1 MHAAAIPIAINVIQM
16 VSGHLKQRGE
26 NQHIHLVSQFES
38 SVQARRTDVVEKT
51 CHTILQM
58 YAEQAHDYMAEKKK
72 HTAKLVKTKDAMERA
87 TLLSRSR
94 EIDRNLE
101 NIRADARM
109 VYAQM
114 GKLLTALDSKN
125 SNFAADLAQPLALLE
140 QDKPNQ
146 DR

>member
-1 MHAAAIPIAINVIQM
+1 MHAAAIPLAINVIQM

-26 NQHIHLVSQFES
+26 QQHIHVISQFES

-51 CHTILQM
+51 CYTILKM
-58 YAEQAHDYMAEKKK
+58 YADQATDYMAEKKK
-72 HTAKLVKTKDAMERA
+72 HTAKIVKTKDAMERA

-101 NIRADARM
+101 NIRADAQM

-114 GKLLTALDSKN
+114 GRLLTALDSKN
-125 SNFAADLAQPLALLE
+125 SNFAADLAQPLSLLE
-140 QDKPNQ
+140 ENHSTQ

>member
-1 MHAAAIPIAINVIQM
+1 MHVAAIPIAMNVIQM
-16 VSGHLKQRGE
+16 VSGHLKRRGE
-26 NQHIHLVSQFES
+26 HQHIHLISQFES
-38 SVQARRTDVVEKT
+38 SVQARRIDVVEKT
-51 CHTILQM
+51 CYTILNM
-58 YAEQAHDYMAEKKK
+58 YAEQARDYMAEKKQ
-72 HTAKLVKTKDAMERA
+72 HTATIVKTKDAMERA

-125 SNFAADLAQPLALLE
+125 SNFAIDLSEPLALMPPE
-140 QDKPNQ
+140 QPHLKT
-146 DR
+146 